1 MRSLIYAALL
11 ATLLALGAHA
21 QSETLDAGL
30 AEVQSDWSRANYET
44 PAGDPKVAAFE
55 ALSKRADELVK
66 AYPGRAEPL
75 IWQGIVLSTYAGA
88 KGGLG
93 ALSLAK
99 QSRAALEAAMKIDPD
114 ALQGSAYTSL
124 GTLYYKVPGFPLGFG
139 DKKKARQYLERALAL
154 NPDGIDPN
162 YFYGE
167 FLFEQADYTPALD
180 HLQKALR
187 APGRAGR
194 ELADAGRRTE
204 IRDLMAKIQTKL
216 ARAG

>member
-1 MRSLIYAALL
+1 MRVLIYAPLVASLL
-11 ATLLALGAHA
+11 AFGVRA
-21 QSETLDAGL
+21 QSQSLDVGL
-30 AEVQSDWSRANYET
+30 ADVQSGWAAANYAT
-44 PAGDPKVAAFE
+44 QAGDPKITAFE
-55 ALSKRADELVK
+55 ALSKRAEALVK

-93 ALSLAK
+93 ALGLAK
-99 QSRAALEAAMKIDPD
+99 QSRAALESALKIDPQ

-139 DKKKARQYLERALAL
+139 DKKKARQYLEHALAI

-167 FLFEQADYTPALD
+167 FLFEQDEFAQALD
-180 HLQKALR
+180 HLQKALE
-187 APGRAGR
+187 APARAGR
-194 ELADAGRRTE
+194 ELADEGRHKE
-204 IRDLMAKIQTKL
+204 IRDLMAKVHTKV
-216 ARAG
+216 ARAD

>member
-1 MRSLIYAALL
+1 MKLL
-11 ATLLALGAHA
+11 VPATLLTTLLALGAHA
-21 QSETLDAGL
+21 QSQTLDAGL
-30 AEVQSDWSRANYET
+30 AEVQSGWATANYRTQSGE
-44 PAGDPKVAAFE
+44 PKVAAFE
-55 ALSKRADELVK
+55 ALSKRADALVK

-93 ALSLAK
+93 ALGLAK
-99 QSRAALEAAMKIDPD
+99 QSRAALETAMKIDPE

-139 DKKKARQYLERALAL
+139 DKKKARQYLEHALAI

-167 FLFEQADYTPALD
+167 LLYEQDEYAQALE
-180 HLQKALR
+180 HLQKALQ
-187 APGRAGR
+187 APARAGR
-194 ELADAGRRTE
+194 EVADEGRRGE
-204 IRDLMAKIQTKL
+204 IRDLMAKIQTKV